1 VTSAMESG
9 LADHVWS
16 LEEMCALL
24 PEMASATKR
33 HARIETT
40 GNVYVQAIPDSV
52 RSMVEADIT
61 DVLTPVV
68 VN

>member
-1 VTSAMESG
+1 
-9 LADHVWS
+9 
-16 LEEMCALL
+16 
-24 PEMASATKR
+24 MASATKR
-33 HARIETT
+33 HARIEIT
-40 GNVYVQAIPDSV
+40 GNVYAQAIPDSV

>member
-1 VTSAMESG
+1 MKDVQEH
-9 LADHVWS
+9 L
-16 LEEMCALL
+16 
-24 PEMASATKR
+24 R
-33 HARIETT
+33 HARFETT

-61 DVLTPVV
+61 DVLTPVL